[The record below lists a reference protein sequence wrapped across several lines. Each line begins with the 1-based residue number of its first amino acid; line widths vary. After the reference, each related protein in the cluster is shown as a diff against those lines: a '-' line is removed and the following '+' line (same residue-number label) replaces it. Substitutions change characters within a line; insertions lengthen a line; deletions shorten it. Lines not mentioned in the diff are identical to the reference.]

1 MTWQGAIQHG
11 ARRLHV
17 GATDDG
23 RCSLWVVRDGA
34 PVVLVRGRVRAMVE
48 LVEAEL
54 VNGDAADVEILN
66 KWLKRRI
73 AT

>member
-1 MTWQGAIQHG
+1 M
-11 ARRLHV
+11 
-17 GATDDG
+17 
-23 RCSLWVVRDGA
+23 WVVRDGA

-54 VNGDAADVEILN
+54 VNGDAADVEILS

>member
-23 RCSLWVVRDGA
+23 RCSMWVVRDGA

-54 VNGDAADVEILN
+54 VNGDAADVDILS
-66 KWLKRRI
+66 KWLKRRLM
-73 AT
+73 